1 MTRLVWRER
10 QRPPEVASL
19 RPACLNAPSR
29 QRVINPRF
37 IQLLYATIMQAR
49 SEMMRSIF
57 VLWSRQLPPEQQQWH
72 WFNVICRQTDQPYIL
87 HLYKDS
93 TLEDERRLHGL
104 KTQSPT
110 TKAENAA
117 AGISTMAQNTCLVN
131 QTLTTSIAKTK
142 HLVRLSF
149 IFSPSMQNAQN
160 YRKQSLKHRNNC
172 ESALWAKSA
181 LFKVSFY

>member
-37 IQLLYATIMQAR
+37 IQLLYATIMQAALRWR

-93 TLEDERRLHGL
+93 TLEDERRVHGL

-117 AGISTMAQNTCLVN
+117 GGIFTMAQNTCLVN
-131 QTLTTSIAKTK
+131 QTLATSITKTK

-149 IFSPSMQNAQN
+149 IFTSAMQNAQN
-160 YRKQSLKHRNNC
+160 
-172 ESALWAKSA
+172 
-181 LFKVSFY
+181 